1 MYSVFRNLAIIILS
15 AKFFGLV
22 ARKCKAPQVVG
33 EIIAG
38 LIIGPCL
45 LNLVHISDTI
55 SIFAE
60 IGVVLLMFST
70 GLGTNLRELIKAG
83 PIATLIACVG
93 VAVPLAGGTLLYSLF
108 YGFSALG
115 SQEFYRALF
124 IGTIMTATSVS
135 ITVATLQE
143 LGHLKSFLGTTIV
156 SAAVIDDVIGI
167 VVLTCVLGASSGTGT
182 GLGKVLMNTV
192 LFFATAIGVGIIAH
206 FAMKWLDKRNPH
218 TQRIT
223 IVSMAFCFAM
233 AYIAE
238 AYFGIADITGAYI
251 AGIVLCTLEDAPYVE
266 RRVDI
271 SNYVLFAPIFFAS
284 IGLKTD
290 ISGLTPE
297 ILLFSVCF
305 VVVALITKIIGC
317 ADLFGFIRRPDEFQA
332 AAHLVE
338 RNDLPADAFAQFGPR
353 LFEPRELVAQPL
365 PVDIFVAGLLQAAGH
380 EFGIVVK
387 NGPDVPLGLVPR
399 FPRSDAPLD
408 VQLLHGG
415 VEQHFEK
422 GRRGQRADTDLEAVR
437 HRSAVVFQVLHVPQ
451 MAELVFGARSRA
463 ARLRGLHGET
473 AQQQPFGQLFDL
485 LHIARMHACG
495 IGQSLFQPV
504 LHQSEGEIVHRLRL
518 HGVGKHP
525 VGPGRDLGD
534 QVGVA
539 RSRHS
544 GGRSRRNRRIEN
556 HAQRRRTVEGLLVAV
571 LGDRGSVGRVTIH
584 RSRRAD
590 HHVTAAVVVGAE
602 FGQVVDH
609 ARTDGH
615 ADPDA
620 FS

>member
-22 ARKCKAPQVVG
+22 ARKFKAPQVVG

-70 GLGTNLRELIKAG
+70 GLGTNLKELIKAG

-93 VAVPLAGGTLLYSLF
+93 VAVPLAGGTLLYSFF

-167 VVLTCVLGASSGTGT
+167 VVLTCVLGASSGTG
-182 GLGKVLMNTV
+182 TV

-317 ADLFGFIRRPDEFQA
+317 GLA
-332 AAHLVE
+332 AKVCRFNWGDSLKVGVGMMTRGEVALI
-338 RNDLPADAFAQFGPR
+338 
-353 LFEPRELVAQPL
+353 VAQKGL
-365 PVDIFVAGLLQAAGH
+365 DIGEVDSVYFTAVVLL
-380 EFGIVVK
+380 IVVSS
-387 NGPDVPLGLVPR
+387 VATPLALKALFTKMP
-399 FPRSDAPLD
+399 
-408 VQLLHGG
+408 VQ
-415 VEQHFEK
+415 
-422 GRRGQRADTDLEAVR
+422 
-437 HRSAVVFQVLHVPQ
+437 P
-451 MAELVFGARSRA
+451 
-463 ARLRGLHGET
+463 
-473 AQQQPFGQLFDL
+473 
-485 LHIARMHACG
+485 
-495 IGQSLFQPV
+495 
-504 LHQSEGEIVHRLRL
+504 
-518 HGVGKHP
+518 HP
-525 VGPGRDLGD
+525 S
-534 QVGVA
+534 QA
-539 RSRHS
+539 K
-544 GGRSRRNRRIEN
+544 
-556 HAQRRRTVEGLLVAV
+556 Q
-571 LGDRGSVGRVTIH
+571 
-584 RSRRAD
+584 
-590 HHVTAAVVVGAE
+590 
-602 FGQVVDH
+602 
-609 ARTDGH
+609 
-615 ADPDA
+615 
-620 FS
+620 

>member
-22 ARKCKAPQVVG
+22 ARKFKAPQVVG

-70 GLGTNLRELIKAG
+70 GLGTNLKELIKAG

-182 GLGKVLMNTV
+182 GLGKVLVNTL
-192 LFFATAIGVGIIAH
+192 LFFATAVGVGLAVH
-206 FAMKWLDKRNPH
+206 YGMKWLDKRNPH

-223 IVSMAFCFAM
+223 IVSLAFCFAM

-238 AYFGIADITGAYI
+238 QYFGIADITGAYI
-251 AGIVLCTLEDAPYVE
+251 AGIVLCSIEDAPYIE

-271 SNYVLFAPIFFAS
+271 SGYMLFSPVFFVS

-290 ISGLTPE
+290 ISGLTPT
-297 ILLFSVCF
+297 ILLFSACF
-305 VVVALITKIIGC
+305 VIVALLTKIIGC
-317 ADLFGFIRRPDEFQA
+317 GLA
-332 AAHLVE
+332 AKLCRFNWGDSLKVGVGMMTRGEVALI
-338 RNDLPADAFAQFGPR
+338 
-353 LFEPRELVAQPL
+353 VAQKGL
-365 PVDIFVAGLLQAAGH
+365 AIGVVYPVYFTAVILL
-380 EFGIVVK
+380 IVVSS
-387 NGPDVPLGLVPR
+387 VATPL
-399 FPRSDAPLD
+399 
-408 VQLLHGG
+408 
-415 VEQHFEK
+415 
-422 GRRGQRADTDLEAVR
+422 
-437 HRSAVVFQVLHVPQ
+437 VLKALFTKMPPQ
-451 MAELVFGARSRA
+451 
-463 ARLRGLHGET
+463 
-473 AQQQPFGQLFDL
+473 
-485 LHIARMHACG
+485 
-495 IGQSLFQPV
+495 
-504 LHQSEGEIVHRLRL
+504 
-518 HGVGKHP
+518 KHP
-525 VGPGRDLGD
+525 S
-534 QVGVA
+534 QVNG
-539 RSRHS
+539 
-544 GGRSRRNRRIEN
+544 
-556 HAQRRRTVEGLLVAV
+556 
-571 LGDRGSVGRVTIH
+571 
-584 RSRRAD
+584 
-590 HHVTAAVVVGAE
+590 
-602 FGQVVDH
+602 
-609 ARTDGH
+609 
-615 ADPDA
+615 
-620 FS
+620 

>member
-22 ARKCKAPQVVG
+22 ARKFKAPQVVG

-70 GLGTNLRELIKAG
+70 GLGTNLKELIKAG

-284 IGLKTD
+284 IGLKVV
-290 ISGLTPE
+290 LPE
-297 ILLFSVCF
+297 MSTTILLFAVLLVLWA
-305 VVVALITKIIGC
+305 VVSKVVGCGLGAKLCRYSNQDALRIGVGMISRGEVALI
-317 ADLFGFIRRPDEFQA
+317 
-332 AAHLVE
+332 
-338 RNDLPADAFAQFGPR
+338 
-353 LFEPRELVAQPL
+353 VAQKGL
-365 PVDIFVAGLLQAAGH
+365 DIGVVDSVYFTAVILL
-380 EFGIVVK
+380 IVVSS
-387 NGPDVPLGLVPR
+387 VATPLVLKALFTKMP
-399 FPRSDAPLD
+399 
-408 VQLLHGG
+408 VQ
-415 VEQHFEK
+415 
-422 GRRGQRADTDLEAVR
+422 
-437 HRSAVVFQVLHVPQ
+437 P
-451 MAELVFGARSRA
+451 
-463 ARLRGLHGET
+463 
-473 AQQQPFGQLFDL
+473 
-485 LHIARMHACG
+485 
-495 IGQSLFQPV
+495 
-504 LHQSEGEIVHRLRL
+504 
-518 HGVGKHP
+518 HP
-525 VGPGRDLGD
+525 S
-534 QVGVA
+534 QA
-539 RSRHS
+539 K
-544 GGRSRRNRRIEN
+544 
-556 HAQRRRTVEGLLVAV
+556 Q
-571 LGDRGSVGRVTIH
+571 
-584 RSRRAD
+584 
-590 HHVTAAVVVGAE
+590 
-602 FGQVVDH
+602 
-609 ARTDGH
+609 
-615 ADPDA
+615 
-620 FS
+620 